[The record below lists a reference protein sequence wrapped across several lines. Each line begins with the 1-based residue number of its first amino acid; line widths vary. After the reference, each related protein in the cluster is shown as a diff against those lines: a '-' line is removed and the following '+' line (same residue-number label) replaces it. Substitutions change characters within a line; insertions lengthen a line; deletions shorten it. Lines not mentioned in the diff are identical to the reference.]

1 MSRNYISE
9 VASSTN
15 PPIRRGMALGGILTL
30 AAIICVIIILT
41 TGFYSVPA
49 DSVGVVQRFGKYI
62 DTTGAGPH
70 FKIPL
75 GVDAVT
81 TVPIQRQ
88 LKLEF
93 GFGSE
98 GATNPR

>member
-1 MSRNYISE
+1 
-9 VASSTN
+9 
-15 PPIRRGMALGGILTL
+15 MALGGILTL

-75 GVDAVT
+75 GVDAVSLVLAAKGPPT
-81 TVPIQRQ
+81 R
-88 LKLEF
+88 
-93 GFGSE
+93 
-98 GATNPR
+98 ANPAASLPRIRTWSPET